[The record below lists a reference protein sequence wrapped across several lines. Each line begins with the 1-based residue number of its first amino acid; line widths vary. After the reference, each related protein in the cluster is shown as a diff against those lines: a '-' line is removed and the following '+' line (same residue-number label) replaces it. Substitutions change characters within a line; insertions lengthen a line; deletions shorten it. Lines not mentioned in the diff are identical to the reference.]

1 MEKYAGVW
9 IDHEKAFIVRK
20 YFDDEDSFCL
30 ESGVEGSFRLSGGSR
45 SPTLYGPQDVAS
57 EKKIER
63 RRSHH
68 LYQYYQEVIKK
79 IRNADRIMI
88 FGPGEA
94 KFELEKEMKT
104 IKELNSKIIG
114 IETTDKMTER
124 QIVAKVKKFFGPKD
138 SRKKR

>member
-20 YFDDEDSFCL
+20 YFDNEDTICVA
-30 ESGVEGSFRLSGGSR
+30 SGVEGSFRLSGGSR
-45 SPTLYGPQDVAS
+45 APTPYGPQDVAS

-68 LYQYYQEVIKK
+68 LHQYYQKVINK
-79 IRNADRIMI
+79 IDSAESIYI

-94 KFELEKEMKT
+94 KFELEKEIKK
-104 IKELNSKIIG
+104 IKELSSTIAR

-124 QIVAKVKKFFGPKD
+124 QIVSKAKKFFK
-138 SRKKR
+138 

>member
-20 YFDDEDSFCL
+20 YFDNEDSFCL

-45 SPTLYGPQDVAS
+45 TSTPYGPQDVSS

-68 LYQYYQEVIKK
+68 LHQYYQEIIKK

-94 KFELEKEMKT
+94 KFELEKEMKE
-104 IKELNSKIIG
+104 IKELNAKIAG
-114 IETTDKMTER
+114 IETADKMTER
-124 QIVAKVKKFFGPKD
+124 QIAAKIKKFFASND
-138 SRKKR
+138 